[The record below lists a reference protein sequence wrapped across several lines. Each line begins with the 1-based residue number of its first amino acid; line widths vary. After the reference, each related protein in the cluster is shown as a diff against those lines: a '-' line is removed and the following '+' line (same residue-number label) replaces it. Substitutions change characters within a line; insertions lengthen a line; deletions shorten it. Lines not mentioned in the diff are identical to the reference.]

1 MKKNA
6 GKKGQLPP
14 VNPYNDILLKLFN
27 ARSELNFEREEKKLL
42 QERLQ
47 EQLELCQGEIRR
59 LKELEDQR
67 IAGRRAA
74 WIFAGKLGL
83 MCLFAFGCTASAAAC
98 VSYGPWWSAIAPVVL
113 LILGC
118 YLAVC
123 GRE

>member
-1 MKKNA
+1 MKKSA

-14 VNPYNDILLKLFN
+14 VNPYNDVLLKLFN
-27 ARSELNFEREEKKLL
+27 ARSELNFEREQKKLL
-42 QERLQ
+42 QK
-47 EQLELCQGEIRR
+47 QLELSRGEIRH
-59 LKELEDQR
+59 LKELEEQR

-118 YLAVC
+118 YLAVR
-123 GRE
+123 GREKSRE

>member
-1 MKKNA
+1 MKKSA

-14 VNPYNDILLKLFN
+14 VNPYNDVLLKLFN
-27 ARSELNFEREEKKLL
+27 ARAEVNFEREQKKL
-42 QERLQ
+42 LQ

-59 LKELEDQR
+59 LKELEEQR
-67 IAGRRAA
+67 VADRKAA
-74 WIFAGKLGL
+74 WIFAGKMALL
-83 MCLFAFGCTASAAAC
+83 FLFASGCAASAVAC

-118 YLAVC
+118 YLALC